1 MAEEIGQI
9 SVGLSLND
17 AGFNSSVSGIN
28 RSLKVLGAEL
38 GSIRAKGSEWGNSVE
53 GLSQRQDALGR
64 TLQVQEAKVSQLR
77 DAYAKS
83 AAETGEYSEK
93 TQRLAQQLNK
103 AVGEFNRTET
113 ELNGV
118 KQALAAQQSE
128 ITQTETKWNK
138 LSQSMQEAGEKVSAA
153 GQKMQDIGSSLS
165 TGVTAPL
172 LALGAGAVKVA
183 DDFDSSQG
191 RIQASLGLTEQEA
204 EKVNE
209 VAGNLW
215 RDAFGEDLKSAAD
228 GVATVAK
235 NMKDIP
241 SDQLENVAK
250 QAFTVSDA
258 FDQDIN
264 EVTRTANQ
272 LMKQFGIDSTQAF
285 DLMTKGFQSGLD
297 FSGEL
302 LDTLNEY
309 APQFSALGF
318 SGEEFFNT
326 LAAGA
331 DAGAFNLDKVGD
343 AVKEFNIRAK
353 DGSKTTGEA
362 FKALGMDADEMAQTF
377 AKGGPEAQKAFTKVV
392 EELAKIEDPV
402 KRNTI
407 GVGLFGTQFEDLEAD
422 VIAAMGTTT
431 GEFDKV
437 SGATDKAG
445 KALYDNFGS
454 RLTTAFRELQTAL
467 LPLGEVLLSMAEAIL
482 PKLSAAV
489 QTVSEWFA
497 QLSPAGQMIT
507 TIFGLIAAALGPV
520 IVIFGV
526 IVGAIGNIITAIG
539 PLLPYLSKL
548 KTAFTVIRTAMLALT
563 GPIGI
568 AIALITTLGII
579 IYQNWD
585 AIAAKTSEL
594 FTTLSSYFSTG
605 WNYIKTTTSELFAT
619 LKSYFTTGWDYIKQT
634 TSSVLTS
641 ISNFIKTI
649 WDGIKAY
656 FTFVLNFYKTLFT
669 TIWNAIKTVTTSVFN
684 AVKSFITTL
693 WDGVKSYFTN
703 VLNFYKNLFTTT
715 WNAIKSVTST
725 VFNAVKSFINTVF
738 EGIRSFFTT
747 ILNTY
752 KTLFS
757 AGWNAIKTTT
767 TTVFNAIRSFIS
779 NVWEGIRNTIS
790 NVLNSVKSTVS
801 SAWSNV
807 KSTTTT
813 LVNGAKAAVE
823 KVFNSF
829 KSTIDTAM
837 NNVKTAVESGWNKA
851 KSFLEG
857 IDLTSI
863 GKDIVNGLVDGIRSK
878 FEAVKKAAEEL
889 AEKVK
894 SAIKGVMDINSPSK
908 VTTQYGQWT
917 GEGFANGIQ
926 KSSKKA
932 EAQAK
937 AMAKGV
943 SEAIKNAEV
952 KFDTNK
958 INADQYIA
966 ALKRI
971 DAQHKLSA
979 EQSRKVQ
986 SEIYAAQKEKAKE
999 AAAEAKAAEEFYKKL
1014 DKINDDYVAKVKATR
1029 DQLKATEKALTD
1041 EYKKE
1046 LAERKAALTNFASI
1060 FDEITPKTDVSGD
1073 QLIANLGTQ
1082 VDALKQYATSI
1093 NALKGR
1099 GLSQTLLEELENQGP
1114 KAAAEIAALAS
1125 LNDAQLAEYQRLYDE
1140 KARIAAFQASKEMT
1154 EERAELARKIQAER
1168 DKAEKTVLAYKES
1181 WLKQINAL
1189 KAQTIKEMGELTPG
1203 MQRAGKN
1210 AIEGMIE
1217 GMKAMK
1223 GPLME
1228 EAKALAAAVEKT
1240 IKSALKIKSPSRLM
1254 RDEVGKMIPAGVAVG
1269 IEGNMGM
1276 VAKAAQALSQ
1286 VASGSQMGNVAAQ
1299 ATRNYNNSAVI
1310 NVYSPSA
1317 NPIEIQRAQ
1326 RQEQRRLAAEWG
1338 V

>member
-28 RSLKVLGAEL
+28 QSLKVLGAEL
-38 GSIRAKGSEWGNSVE
+38 RSIRAKGSEWGNSVE

-64 TLQVQEAKVSQLR
+64 TLQVQEAKVAQLR
-77 DAYAKS
+77 QRYEESAK
-83 AAETGEYSEK
+83 ATGEYSQK
-93 TQRLAQQLNK
+93 TQELAQLLNK

-128 ITQTETKWNK
+128 LTQTESKWDK
-138 LSQSMQEAGEKVSAA
+138 LAQSMQEAGEKVSAA
-153 GQKMQDIGSSLS
+153 GDKMKDIGGSLS

-172 LALGAGAVKVA
+172 LALGAGAVKTANDV
-183 DDFDSSQG
+183 DSAQG
-191 RIQASLGLTEQEA
+191 RIQAQLGVTGKEA
-204 EKVNE
+204 EKLETVATNVWKNAFGESLQE
-209 VAGNLW
+209 VTDNLAIVKQNMGDLNDTDLQKVLEGAYTLK
-215 RDAFGEDLKSAAD
+215 DAFGAE
-228 GVATVAK
+228 
-235 NMKDIP
+235 
-241 SDQLENVAK
+241 
-250 QAFTVSDA
+250 
-258 FDQDIN
+258 IN
-264 EVTRTANQ
+264 ESTRTASV
-272 LMKQFGIDSTQAF
+272 LMKNFGVDSQTAL
-285 DLMTKGFQSGLD
+285 DLMTTGFQRGGN
-297 FSGEL
+297 FSDEL
-302 LDTLNEY
+302 LDTMREY
-309 APQFSALGF
+309 APQFKGMGYDA
-318 SGEEFFNT
+318 EEFT
-326 LAAGA
+326 AILIAGA
-331 DAGAFNLDKVGD
+331 ESGAFNLDKVGD
-343 AVKEFNIRAK
+343 AAKEAFLRIG
-353 DGSKTTGEA
+353 DGSKGSRD
-362 FKALGMDADEMAQTF
+362 ALGSLGLDFEKIEGDINSGGESAKSAFAAVTSAIASVEDPAARAQT
-377 AKGGPEAQKAFTKVV
+377 AVALLGTPIEDLGPEFQTFFANVNTDLGNFEGSTK
-392 EELAKIEDPV
+392 
-402 KRNTI
+402 T
-407 GVGLFGTQFEDLEAD
+407 
-422 VIAAMGTTT
+422 
-431 GEFDKV
+431 
-437 SGATDKAG
+437 AG
-445 KALYDNFGS
+445 DALYDNFGS

-467 LPLGEVLLSMAEAIL
+467 LPLGEILLSMAEAIL

-520 IVIFGV
+520 IVVFGV

-548 KTAFTVIRTAMLALT
+548 KTAFTVIRTVMLALT

-579 IYQNWD
+579 IYKNWD
-585 AIAAKTSEL
+585 EISAKTSEL
-594 FTTLSSYFSTG
+594 FTTLSSYFATG
-605 WNYIKTTTSELFAT
+605 WDYIKTTTSELFAT

-634 TSSVLTS
+634 TSDVLTG

-684 AVKSFITTL
+684 AVKSFITSL
-693 WDGVKSYFTN
+693 WDGIKSYFTN
-703 VLNFYKNLFTTT
+703 VLNFYKNLFTTS
-715 WNAIKSVTST
+715 WNAIKTVTST
-725 VFNAVKSFINTVF
+725 VFNAVKSFITNVWD
-738 EGIRSFFTT
+738 GIKSFFTT

-752 KTLFS
+752 RTLFTT
-757 AGWNAIKTTT
+757 AWNAIKTVT
-767 TTVFNAIRSFIS
+767 TTVFNAVRSFIS
-779 NVWEGIRNTIS
+779 SVWEGIRNTIS
-790 NVLNSVKSTVS
+790 NVLNSVKTTVS
-801 SAWSNV
+801 NAWSNV

-829 KSTIDTAM
+829 KSTIETAM
-837 NNVKTAVESGWNKA
+837 DKVKTAVENGWNKA

-857 IDLTSI
+857 IDLSSI

-878 FEAVKKAAEEL
+878 FESVKKAAEEL

-894 SAIKGVMDINSPSK
+894 SAITGVMDINSPSK

-932 EAQAK
+932 EDQAK

-1140 KARIAAFQASKEMT
+1140 KARIAAFQASKEMV
-1154 EERAELARKIQAER
+1154 EEKAELARKIQAER

-1286 VASGSQMGNVAAQ
+1286 VASGSQIGNVAAQ